1 MARRASKRPRPTQI
15 RVGDRIRFE
24 FAGRITVG
32 EVIEDRGGIGVGG
45 ERLLR
50 VRVGVPMTDETMEFE
65 IRAADVK
72 SAA

>member
-32 EVIEDRGGIGVGG
+32 EVIEDRV
-45 ERLLR
+45 
-50 VRVGVPMTDETMEFE
+50 
-65 IRAADVK
+65 A
-72 SAA
+72 SAWAENACCAYALGFQ

>member
-1 MARRASKRPRPTQI
+1 MARRAKKTSPPTRF

-24 FAGRITVG
+24 FGGRVTAGKI
-32 EVIEDRGGIGVGG
+32 IEDRGGIGVGG
-45 ERLLR
+45 EQLLR
-50 VRVGVPMTDETMEFE
+50 VQVDVAMTDATMEFE

>member
-1 MARRASKRPRPTQI
+1 MAQRATKSSPPTRF

-24 FAGRITVG
+24 FAGHLELG

-50 VRVGVPMTDETMEFE
+50 VRVGVATTDATMEFE

>member
-1 MARRASKRPRPTQI
+1 MARRASKSPRPPQI

-24 FAGRITVG
+24 FAGRITEG

-50 VRVGVPMTDETMEFE
+50 VRVAVPMTDATVEFE